1 MSILFHLTTFLST
14 ASSIVLACVTLNG
27 WLFKVFAASPK
38 AFPILG
44 LSLIGVGIE
53 GVNLFS
59 ELGHAS
65 PLAVVW
71 HGLMFAL
78 DVGFALTVYRRLVL
92 YRMEA

>member
-1 MSILFHLTTFLST
+1 MSTLFHLATYLST

-44 LSLIGVGIE
+44 LSLIGVGVE
-53 GVNLFS
+53 GFDLFS
-59 ELGHAS
+59 ELEQAS

-78 DVGFALTVYRRLVL
+78 DAGFALTVYRRLVL
-92 YRMEA
+92 FRLAA